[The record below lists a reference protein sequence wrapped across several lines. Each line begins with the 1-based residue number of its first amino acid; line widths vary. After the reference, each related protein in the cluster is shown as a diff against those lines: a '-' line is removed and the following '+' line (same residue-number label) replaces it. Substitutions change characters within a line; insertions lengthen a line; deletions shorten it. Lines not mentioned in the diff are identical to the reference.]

1 VDWLRISL
9 LILGVILV
17 AGIWVAHRLRER
29 RRREARMREMDD
41 WADDVGVHIRA
52 HRDDPEIEPTL
63 GGMTTELDQL
73 LETEERGAPK
83 PPHAAGRNAGERSDR
98 PATQC

>member
-9 LILGVILV
+9 LIFGVILI
-17 AGIWVAHRLRER
+17 AGIYVVHRLRER

-73 LETEERGAPK
+73 LEAEERGASEV
-83 PPHAAGRNAGERSDR
+83 PPCGRPGAGERSDR

>member
-17 AGIWVAHRLRER
+17 AGIWVAHRVRER
-29 RRREARMREMDD
+29 ERREARMREMDD

-52 HRDDPEIEPTL
+52 HRDDHEIEPTL
-63 GGMTTELDQL
+63 GGITTELDRL
-73 LETEERGAPK
+73 LDPEERGVCGSGWEK
-83 PPHAAGRNAGERSDR
+83 YGV
-98 PATQC
+98 